1 MQLVRSLTGEDIEF
15 ILLVSIQSGLIV
27 DTAFTEPTQRAD
39 WRAHI
44 TETAVGPMNEE
55 RALLLLVMTRCSF
68 RRGNNWGEHLER
80 AMASVEVLGIMLEV
94 AVYEGRSL

>member
-1 MQLVRSLTGEDIEF
+1 
-15 ILLVSIQSGLIV
+15 
-27 DTAFTEPTQRAD
+27 
-39 WRAHI
+39 
-44 TETAVGPMNEE
+44 MNEE